1 MNCSI
6 CLKEIKENNK
16 VITDCKHPFH
26 LSCILKNF
34 KINNYSGEKCPI
46 CRKSL
51 FIGSMNNGQIVSRYI
66 MAPIRRTIVNT
77 SSVPSLNI
85 TPPVPLFNLSNV
97 PSFIRYNWP
106 PSENTN
112 ISEERYNYQIYTRLK
127 TRKYRNITEIERSRQ
142 LTNYAYLIVS
152 KYSYHKL
159 KEKLGLYRLSRRG
172 YRRDSLENRLVGH
185 MILDTTGLI
194 V

>member
-16 VITDCKHPFH
+16 VMTDCNHPFH

-51 FIGSMNNGQIVSRYI
+51 FISPNQQVSRYI
-66 MAPIRRTIVNT
+66 MAPLIQTIVNA
-77 SSVPSLNI
+77 
-85 TPPVPLFNLSNV
+85 V
-97 PSFIRYNWP
+97 PSFVRYNWP

-112 ISEERYNYQIYTRLK
+112 ISEERNNNQIFARLK

-142 LTNYAYLIVS
+142 LKNYAYLIVS
-152 KYSYHKL
+152 KYSWNKL
-159 KEKLGLYRLSRRG
+159 KENLGLYGLSSRG
-172 YRRDSLENRLVGH
+172 YRRDSLENRIINH
-185 MILDTTGLI
+185 MVLDTTGLL

>member
-26 LSCILKNF
+26 LSCILNNF

-51 FIGSMNNGQIVSRYI
+51 FTTSMQNNQIGNIVRRYV
-66 MAPIRRTIVNT
+66 MAPLRRRTVDNN
-77 SSVPSLNI
+77 PSINVL
-85 TPPVPLFNLSNV
+85 NV

-112 ISEERYNYQIYTRLK
+112 MSEERYNYQIFTRLK
-127 TRKYRNITEIERSRQ
+127 VRKYRNITNVERTMQ

-172 YRRDSLENRLVGH
+172 YRRTALEDRLINH
-185 MILDTTGLI
+185 MILDTTGLL

>member
-6 CLKEIKENNK
+6 CLKKIKENNK

-26 LSCILKNF
+26 LSCILNNF

-46 CRKSL
+46 CRKPL
-51 FIGSMNNGQIVSRYI
+51 LTTNNGQITSRYI
-66 MAPIRRTIVNT
+66 MAPIRRTIGNT
-77 SSVPSLNI
+77 TIGNTTI
-85 TPPVPLFNLSNV
+85 GNTTIGNTTIV

-106 PSENTN
+106 PSENTTM
-112 ISEERYNYQIYTRLK
+112 SEERNNHQIFTRLK
-127 TRKYRNITEIERSRQ
+127 TRKYRNITEVERSRQ

-159 KEKLGLYRLSRRG
+159 KENLGLYGLSRRG
-172 YRRDSLENRLVGH
+172 YRRDALENRLIDY
-185 MILDTTGLI
+185 MILDTIGLT

>member
-1 MNCSI
+1 
-6 CLKEIKENNK
+6 
-16 VITDCKHPFH
+16 
-26 LSCILKNF
+26 
-34 KINNYSGEKCPI
+34 
-46 CRKSL
+46 
-51 FIGSMNNGQIVSRYI
+51 
-66 MAPIRRTIVNT
+66 MAPIRRTIVNNT
-77 SSVPSLNI
+77 STI
-85 TPPVPLFNLSNV
+85 PLFNLSNV

-127 TRKYRNITEIERSRQ
+127 TRKYRNITEIERRIQ
-142 LTNYAYLIVS
+142 LKNYAYLIVS

-172 YRRDSLENRLVGH
+172 YRRDSLENRLIDH
-185 MILDTTGLI
+185 MVLDTTGLI

>member
-26 LSCILKNF
+26 LSCILTNF

-51 FIGSMNNGQIVSRYI
+51 FTGSMNNGQIVSRYI

-77 SSVPSLNI
+77 SSVSSLNL

-112 ISEERYNYQIYTRLK
+112 ISEERYNYQIF
-127 TRKYRNITEIERSRQ
+127 
-142 LTNYAYLIVS
+142 
-152 KYSYHKL
+152 
-159 KEKLGLYRLSRRG
+159 
-172 YRRDSLENRLVGH
+172 
-185 MILDTTGLI
+185 
-194 V
+194 

>member
-26 LSCILKNF
+26 LSCILTNF

-66 MAPIRRTIVNT
+66 MAPIRRTIVNNT
-77 SSVPSLNI
+77 STI
-85 TPPVPLFNLSNV
+85 PLFNFSNV

-127 TRKYRNITEIERSRQ
+127 TRKYRNITEIERRIQ
-142 LTNYAYLIVS
+142 LKNYAYLIVS

-172 YRRDSLENRLVGH
+172 YRRDSLENRLIDH
-185 MILDTTGLI
+185 MVLDTTGLI